1 MDNKLL
7 GVIIIGFGL
16 LVLFSEQEYSWIV
29 SALSVGVGAGFLI
42 RKTKNKTLIADY
54 SKARKIF
61 NFKHETD
68 LNQLIR
74 IMIKNDLNIEGG

>member
-42 RKTKNKTLIADY
+42 RRTKND
-54 SKARKIF
+54 
-61 NFKHETD
+61 D
-68 LNQLIR
+68 G
-74 IMIKNDLNIEGG
+74 IEE